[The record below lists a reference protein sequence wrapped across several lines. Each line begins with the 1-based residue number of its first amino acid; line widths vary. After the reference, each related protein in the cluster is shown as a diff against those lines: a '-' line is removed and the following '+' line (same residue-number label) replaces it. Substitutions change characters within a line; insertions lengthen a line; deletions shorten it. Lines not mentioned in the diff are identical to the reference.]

1 MLEHLHAAWS
11 SLTYGKIK
19 GEEILIWGGTDGY
32 CYGYLNKTQ
41 KDEDGYDLFQ
51 PKWKVDCNEL
61 SYRKDKEGKKI
72 PYATP
77 PGPSELI
84 GTPVLYE
91 DKVYCAIGQDPEH
104 GDGVGRLSCIDASS
118 GRFCGNTPMWDAPY
132 PRHQFMKGW
141 FILLSMRVLSTA
153 SMQKRESYIGRM
165 ILLVEYGVP
174 L

>member
-1 MLEHLHAAWS
+1 MVPGRVPSIAC
-11 SLTYGKIK
+11 SLVVTDLWKNK
-19 GEEILIWGGTDGY
+19 GQGNPYLGGTDGY
-32 CYGYLNKTQ
+32 CYGYLNKTE

-61 SYRKDKEGKKI
+61 SYRKDKKGKKI

-118 GRFCGNTPMWDAPY
+118 G
-132 PRHQFMKGW
+132 K
-141 FILLSMRVLSTA
+141 VLWKYTDVGTHHIHSI
-153 SMQKRESYIGRM
+153 SS
-165 ILLVEYGVP
+165 
-174 L
+174 

>member
-1 MLEHLHAAWS
+1 MA
-11 SLTYGKIK
+11 KIK
-19 GEEILIWGGTDGY
+19 GEEILFGEERMDTAMVI
-32 CYGYLNKTQ
+32 LNKTQ

-104 GDGVGRLSCIDASS
+104 GDGVGRFSCIDASNGKVLWKYTDV
-118 GRFCGNTPMWDAPY
+118 GRT
-132 PRHQFMKGW
+132 
-141 FILLSMRVLSTA
+141 ISTA
-153 SMQKRESYIGRM
+153 SVHEGLVYIA
-165 ILLVEYGVP
+165 EYAGIIHC
-174 L
+174 LRC